1 MEEERAAGPSVP
13 EEGASEGGDSYGIGS
28 LFIFHA
34 FFWISFSILT
44 PKAEIS
50 VKKSDAPPP
59 AISFRTPANK
69 KNTPSTWIHTVSCRC
84 RRPFVPT
91 TVSKFL
97 MSAKMCQT
105 FTVGSI
111 PRQIEPAIDVDDD
124 QWSQIVKADG
134 SARSL
139 RTKSWP
145 YYESWKIIFGKDRA
159 SGITTED
166 ILDAYDNL
174 DPIEKVATNGVGV
187 DYNFGLDDL
196 VDTDAGLDRVSP
208 AVMTDSG
215 FSCARETPPMETT
228 SKKRK
233 HRDALEGLVD
243 ACICLSRLGEVLCPL
258 MENMCVVDDNE
269 TSVAFAY

>member
-1 MEEERAAGPSVP
+1 MHLLPPSVLELP
-13 EEGASEGGDSYGIGS
+13 R
-28 LFIFHA
+28 
-34 FFWISFSILT
+34 
-44 PKAEIS
+44 KR
-50 VKKSDAPPP
+50 
-59 AISFRTPANK
+59 RTL
-69 KNTPSTWIHTVSCRC
+69 HR
-84 RRPFVPT
+84 
-91 TVSKFL
+91 L
-97 MSAKMCQT
+97 G
-105 FTVGSI
+105 FT
-111 PRQIEPAIDVDDD
+111 QIDVDDD

-159 SGITTED
+159 SGITAED
-166 ILDAYDNL
+166 ILDAYDDL